1 VVWIKTIKIME
12 AVRDKTA
19 NNVDSITLFYK
30 KNNVIAQNT
39 INYLLSIGVFE
50 KPSKTKKS
58 PLELALEDV
67 EAGRVTRIKDVNNF
81 IEEVLQ

>member
-1 VVWIKTIKIME
+1 MPTI
-12 AVRDKTA
+12 RDKTTD
-19 NNVDSITLFYK
+19 NVDSITLFYE
-30 KNNVIAQNT
+30 KNNSIAQNT

-50 KPSKTKKS
+50 KPPKTKKS

-67 EAGRVTRIKDVNNF
+67 KAGRVTQIKDINNF

>member
-1 VVWIKTIKIME
+1 ME
-12 AVRDKTA
+12 AGRDKTA

-30 KNNVIAQNT
+30 RNNVIAQNT

-50 KPSKTKKS
+50 KPSETEKT

-67 EAGRVTRIKDVNNF
+67 KAGRVTRIKDIHNF
-81 IEEVLQ
+81 VEEVLR

>member
-1 VVWIKTIKIME
+1 MPAI
-12 AVRDKTA
+12 RDKAT
-19 NNVDSITLFYK
+19 NNVDSITLFYN
-30 KNNVIAQNT
+30 KNNSTAQNT

-50 KPSKTKKS
+50 KLIKKEKS

-67 EAGRVTRIKDVNNF
+67 KAGRVTRIKDINNF

>member
-1 VVWIKTIKIME
+1 MPAI
-12 AVRDKTA
+12 RDKTT
-19 NNVDSITLFYK
+19 NNIDSITLFYK
-30 KNNVIAQNT
+30 KNNAIAQNT

-50 KPSKTKKS
+50 KPSKIEKN

-67 EAGRVTRIKDVNNF
+67 KAGRVTQIKDINNF